1 MILLSLSQEER
12 TIPLAV
18 FEDFSSGYE
27 FVKQIPGFKS
37 VTDTYDEYSFTYE
50 SIDPTKLPDY
60 TEVSYHGNLVP
71 ITRFMFTDTEDIDIL
86 WQSIPNLDE
95 PDQGLIEG
103 ATRVDAYI
111 VGNEEV
117 KSYIEARE
125 KGFLLVEKIL
135 DRLGYVA
142 GRDYAG
148 SEDGE
153 AITYR
158 KNDEEDEHILA
169 YMDPDFLQ
177 VLQHGEKDI
186 EEWVKF
192 NMGEEV

>member
-1 MILLSLSQEER
+1 MILLSLSQEVR

-18 FEDFSSGYE
+18 FEDLESGYE

-37 VTDTYDEYSFTYE
+37 VTDTFDEYSFTYE
-50 SIDPTKLPDY
+50 SIDPTELPDY
-60 TEVSYHGNLVP
+60 TEISYRGNLVP
-71 ITRFMFTDTEDIDIL
+71 ITRFMFTDAEDIDIL

-111 VGNEEV
+111 VGNDEV

-125 KGFLLVEKIL
+125 TGFLRIEKIL
-135 DRLGYVA
+135 DQLGYVA

-158 KNDEEDEHILA
+158 KKDEEDDHILA

-177 VLQHGEKDI
+177 VLQL
-186 EEWVKF
+186 EENEIVDWVKH
-192 NMGEEV
+192 NIGEEV